1 MQKNIL
7 ETTNSS
13 LIKIAE
19 TTEIS
24 PNLASNPTFTE
35 ESIDYAIEVD
45 NVSKYYRLHHEGAS
59 TLQGFFVKT
68 LRKDKANYED
78 FWALKDVSFKLQRG
92 KTIGIIGQNG
102 AGKSTLLK
110 LVTGIIQP
118 TTGRV
123 KVKGRVSAML
133 ELGTGFHP
141 DLSAREN
148 IFLNGAIY
156 GFSKKEMDA
165 RYDKIVDF
173 SELGKFIDTPVKNY
187 SSGMYMRLAFAVA
200 ITVSPDIMII
210 DEVLSVG
217 DAAFGRKCQA
227 ELGKLKDQGV
237 SMLFVSH
244 SVGDVVNYC
253 DEVIYLSKGRVISQG
268 SPGQIL
274 DDYMMQT
281 MGSSFYSPGKKK
293 APETEAENTENG
305 HAPSDL
311 FSETEDLLNTNSSK
325 SPAYSAISLRLPSFK
340 APITSVGVPLAYYPL
355 ATPFRL
361 LDTRPG
367 ERALVRHSDILNSG
381 ETINLPAHNIK
392 FEGQTIPNNARAMV
406 GTTQILSADADEWNY
421 LSIYPGP
428 ADPVGSH
435 RPASI
440 SATCPPGSMATGNF
454 NMRLG
459 SDGTINLYNHRTA
472 NVIVDIYGYYA
483 APSPTGLY
491 YHPLNTPVRL
501 LDTRPGQPAKVNLGT
516 PLAENRSLNLNG
528 NSVQHQ
534 ELTIP
539 AKAKTIVG
547 YLSVDH
553 PKDSFAR
560 DGWVALYPGPSDST
574 GKNRPLG
581 TNILYHSDQ
590 TATTAFTL
598 TLGKDGTF
606 NIISTKEVNATI
618 DIIGYY
624 SEEAV
629 DQNSTGLYYYNLGMP
644 LRIFETRPGEQGLN
658 TLNKALSEGEVQN
671 LSGRNV
677 TLGGI
682 TIPPTAKVLVG
693 NSTVLHSLS
702 QNVGA
707 ITFYPG
713 PKEAQRPNTTNI
725 NYGNRPVNS
734 CGFAVRLAND
744 GTFNLHSRSAAHL
757 VMDVTGFFAP

>member
-1 MQKNIL
+1 MPKNIL
-7 ETTNSS
+7 ETTNSNQAE
-13 LIKIAE
+13 IPE

-24 PNLASNPTFTE
+24 TNLPSNPILIE
-35 ESIDYAIEVD
+35 DPIDYAIEVE
-45 NVSKYYRLHHEGAS
+45 NVSKYYRLHHEGSS

-68 LRKDKANYED
+68 LRKNKSSYED

-118 TTGRV
+118 TSGRV
-123 KVKGRVSAML
+123 KVNGRVSAML

-156 GFSKKEMDA
+156 GFSKKEMEA
-165 RYDKIVDF
+165 RYDRIVEF

-227 ELGKLKDQGV
+227 ELARLKDQGV

-244 SVGDVVNYC
+244 SAGDVVNFC
-253 DEVIYLSKGRVISQG
+253 DEVIYLSKGRMVSKG

-274 DDYMMQT
+274 DDYMLQT
-281 MGSSFYSPGKKK
+281 MGASLYNPGKNKN
-293 APETEAENTENG
+293 PETTTENIENG

-311 FSETEDLLNTNSSK
+311 FSELEGATNTDSTKSFANSS
-325 SPAYSAISLRLPSFK
+325 ISLRLPSFK
-340 APITSVGVPLAYYPL
+340 TPINSVGVPQAYYPL
-355 ATPFRL
+355 AKPFRL

-367 ERALVRHSDILNSG
+367 ERGLVNHGDILNAG
-381 ETINLPAHNIK
+381 ETINLPTHNIK
-392 FEGQTIPNNARAMV
+392 FDGQTIPNTARAV
-406 GTTQILSADADEWNY
+406 IGANQILSANADEWNY

-428 ADPVGSH
+428 ADPIGSH
-435 RPASI
+435 RPATI
-440 SATCPPGSMATGNF
+440 TATCPPGSMAVGNF
-454 NMRLG
+454 NVRLG
-459 SDGTINLYNHRTA
+459 GDGTINLYNHRAT

-483 APSPTGLY
+483 APSSTGLY
-491 YHPLNTPVRL
+491 YHPLNNPIRL
-501 LDTRPGQPAKVNLGT
+501 LNTHPGQAAKVSLGI
-516 PLAENRSLNLNG
+516 PLAENKSLNLTG
-528 NSVQHQ
+528 SGLQYQ
-534 ELTIP
+534 EVTIP
-539 AKAKTIVG
+539 SKAKTIVG

-553 PKDSFAR
+553 TQNSSSKH
-560 DGWVALYPGPSDST
+560 GWVALYPGPADPY
-574 GKNRPLG
+574 GKERPIG
-581 TNILYHSDQ
+581 TNVLFHYDQ
-590 TATTAFTL
+590 TATTNFTL

-606 NIISTKEVNATI
+606 NIFTTKEINATI
-618 DIIGYY
+618 DIVGYY
-624 SEEAV
+624 SEDAI

-658 TLNKALSEGEVQN
+658 TLNKALSEGEIQN
-671 LSGRNV
+671 INGRNV
-677 TLGGI
+677 SLGGVG
-682 TIPPTAKVLVG
+682 IPGTAKVLVG

-702 QNVGA
+702 QNAGA
-707 ITFYPG
+707 ITFYTG
-713 PKEAQRPNTTNI
+713 PKDSPRPTTTNI

-734 CGFAVRLAND
+734 CGFMVRLAND

-757 VMDVTGFFAP
+757 VMDVNGYFAP